1 MAADLETPM
10 NLDTLRFGEL
20 SPGGAPW
27 ASKCVGDTA
36 RPESRIQTFSLVLES
51 VWLFYEAMRSGK
63 PLACGDEK
71 LAQMRGALKSSV
83 GRMR

>member
-1 MAADLETPM
+1 
-10 NLDTLRFGEL
+10 
-20 SPGGAPW
+20 
-27 ASKCVGDTA
+27 VGDTA
-36 RPESRIQTFSLVLES
+36 RPESRIQTLSLVVES
-51 VWLFYEAMRSGK
+51 LWLFYEAMRSGK